1 VSDLPVVITK
11 AGLQPTAP
19 ADLRAQ
25 LTDAA
30 TALSPGLTTNLP
42 GSLIEDMASTGTG
55 GLVVCDQAR
64 VDLVNS
70 LTPYAANEL
79 LLNQLGVV
87 YGVVRGEASN
97 TSVYVVFTGTVGF
110 AISQGFVVSDGTNQF
125 VLQEGGII
133 GSSGSSPKLFAV
145 ATQGGSFSVPADTV
159 TTIVTSLPP
168 LVTLT
173 VTNPSSGT
181 PGADAES
188 DAEYRVRLMQAGLAS
203 AQGMTN
209 FLKTQLANV
218 HGVQQ
223 RLISVRAVSGGW
235 EVIVG
240 GGDPYRVAYAI
251 FSAVFDLPS
260 LMGSTISITGI
271 TNANPGVVTTDLNHG
286 LTTGQNNVNIA
297 GVVGMTGVNGGP
309 YTVTVLTEKT
319 FSFGVNTTS
328 SGTYTSGGVVTPN
341 SRNVVVSINDYP
353 DTYDV
358 PFVVPPE
365 QTVAV
370 TVTWNT
376 IATNFIADDSVAQAA
391 SQAIANYIN
400 SIPVGLPI
408 SQYEIQTTFMES
420 VADIIPEQLISKI
433 VIAVDINS
441 VPTSVTSGTGFY
453 EGDPESYFSTSPESI
468 SIVRG

>member
-1 VSDLPVVITK
+1 
-11 AGLQPTAP
+11 
-19 ADLRAQ
+19 
-25 LTDAA
+25 
-30 TALSPGLTTNLP
+30 
-42 GSLIEDMASTGTG
+42 
-55 GLVVCDQAR
+55 
-64 VDLVNS
+64 
-70 LTPYAANEL
+70 
-79 LLNQLGVV
+79 
-87 YGVVRGEASN
+87 
-97 TSVYVVFTGTVGF
+97 
-110 AISQGFVVSDGTNQF
+110 
-125 VLQEGGII
+125 
-133 GSSGSSPKLFAV
+133 
-145 ATQGGSFSVPADTV
+145 
-159 TTIVTSLPP
+159 
-168 LVTLT
+168 
-173 VTNPSSGT
+173 
-181 PGADAES
+181 
-188 DAEYRVRLMQAGLAS
+188 
-203 AQGMTN
+203 
-209 FLKTQLANV
+209 
-218 HGVQQ
+218 
-223 RLISVRAVSGGW
+223 
-235 EVIVG
+235 
-240 GGDPYRVAYAI
+240 
-251 FSAVFDLPS
+251 
-260 LMGSTISITGI
+260 
-271 TNANPGVVTTDLNHG
+271 VTTDLNHG